1 MTDMPATALS
11 APQESPEPECVHFV
25 DDWDGILHETDG
37 GDADR
42 VVLDCARRLAADP
55 AGAEAYAWTLG
66 LVMMAAHIGRF
77 SRKDVA
83 AVALEALH
91 ATDRRLREA
100 PCAHRTH
107 PYESDL
113 DDRIDHFVDDLPL
126 LTNGLAEDQD
136 PDWEDDATKEQWLCP
151 RDIAGYA
158 RVAIDIIAPGS
169 VGGIPPR
176 LPVRDARRAEDLRS
190 IVWDYPSAAVD
201 PAQELSAYAR
211 NLVANPLGYHRAGL
225 VVVLHAACWYA
236 ASGRI
241 RDRRVLDTMV
251 DALEAVLPGLGGSS
265 CAHGEGEHPEVGR
278 DTAEQ
283 ATVGIHLLSPGG
295 RGVYRHW
302 HREELETAPL
312 EAWLCPAFLAAIARE
327 ALDHLRTGRERLF
340 GLRDTAHLDEALLRP
355 DGRLDIERLT
365 HAVRFRCRDGQ
376 AAEDAGLWA
385 ARRFAS
391 GPADPRERL
400 VLLLVAC
407 WSVTS
412 GGEAPPEAVHRDLR
426 AILGAVRADLAVGAC
441 PHGDAHPWEV
451 LAELAGR
458 RHFGFHEDPYGAHL
472 NHLYA
477 PGEYGAPEPSFG
489 AEVWGC
495 PRHVGERVGQAL
507 RVIDGA
513 R

>member
-11 APQESPEPECVHFV
+11 DPQESPECVHFV
-25 DDWDGILHETDG
+25 DDWHGILHETYG
-37 GDADR
+37 GDSDR
-42 VVLDCARRLAADP
+42 VALDCARRLAADP
-55 AGAEAYAWTLG
+55 AGEGAYAWTLG

-83 AVALEALH
+83 AAALEALH

-107 PYESDL
+107 PYEGDL

-126 LTNGLAEDQD
+126 LTNGLAEDRD

-251 DALEAVLPGLGGSS
+251 DALEAVLPGLGGAS

-340 GLRDTAHLDEALLRP
+340 GLRNTAHLDEALLRP
-355 DGRLDIERLT
+355 DGRLGVERLT

-385 ARRFAS
+385 ARRFAA

-412 GGEAPPEAVHRDLR
+412 GEEAPPEAVHRDLR

-441 PHGDAHPWEV
+441 AHGDAHPWEV

-477 PGEYGAPEPSFG
+477 PGEYDAPEPSFG

-507 RVIDGA
+507 RIIDGA